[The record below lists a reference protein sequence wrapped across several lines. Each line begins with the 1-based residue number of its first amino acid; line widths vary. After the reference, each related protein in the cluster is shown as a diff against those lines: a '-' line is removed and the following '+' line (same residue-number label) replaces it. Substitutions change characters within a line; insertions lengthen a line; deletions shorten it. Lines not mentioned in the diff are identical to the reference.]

1 MILTEKK
8 VFEHFTK
15 NNCEKQ
21 IKKSLE
27 LKSLKSNKEKR

>member
-8 VFEHFTK
+8 VFEHFTT

-27 LKSLKSNKEKR
+27 LKK